1 MNWIDDID
9 SIDFMISIDGMNGM
23 EILPRIYWD
32 EIVMD
37 NFIISIHCMFVM
49 FALSITISSQYL
61 LCPLLC
67 FRLLLYIYLKFI
79 LFYSISSTEKRKSG
93 VLFCQLLAHLYMIF
107 QGSNY
112 NKVGSNFVIQEFL
125 NCVASIV
132 GISETREGEF
142 SILRCWKPRF
152 GLNYKIRPHFV
163 IIRPLKYHIQMCQ
176 HLAK

>member
-1 MNWIDDID
+1 MDSKNGMNWIDDID

-61 LCPLLC
+61 LCPLLF

-79 LFYSISSTEKRKSG
+79 LFYSISSTQKRKSG

-112 NKVGSNFVIQEFL
+112 NKVGSNFVIQAQCIYSAQSLSWNLHAHDKL
-125 NCVASIV
+125 NEDRITD
-132 GISETREGEF
+132 EQR
-142 SILRCWKPRF
+142 
-152 GLNYKIRPHFV
+152 H
-163 IIRPLKYHIQMCQ
+163 
-176 HLAK
+176 